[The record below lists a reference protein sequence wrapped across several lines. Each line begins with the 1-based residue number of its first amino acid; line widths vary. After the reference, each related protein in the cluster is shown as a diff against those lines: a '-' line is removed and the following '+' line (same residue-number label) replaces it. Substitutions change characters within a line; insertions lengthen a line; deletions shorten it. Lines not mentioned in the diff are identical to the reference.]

1 MKTTCATT
9 AALLALMLIGAALDA
24 QQTTAPAETSSGA
37 AAETSPQHSP
47 AFADSKVR
55 IVRLS
60 QVKGAVQ
67 LDRNTGHGFE
77 SAMPNLPITEGA
89 RLQTDSGF
97 AEVEFEDNST
107 VRIAPD
113 SLIEFPQLEL
123 RLSGAKASTVNVLKG
138 TVYVSLA
145 NTKGNE
151 FTLTF
156 AGKKLTPMP
165 SSHIRLQLEPAQA
178 KLAVFDGNVQVEQA
192 AGATEVGK
200 KKTLAFD
207 LTKQSQPS
215 LVKNVAEDQNDAW
228 DQDAVEYHKRYANSS
243 AFAGSPYAYG
253 ISDMNY
259 YGSFLNAGGCGSM
272 WRPYF
277 ASAAWDPFSNGVW
290 AWYPGAGYSWV
301 SPYPWGWMPY
311 HYGDWSFCPGM
322 GWGWRPGGSWVGLAN
337 AGSAG
342 NPILRPHRPIQPI
355 RQPIRGQSTL
365 VPVNSKPIAVSTL
378 KSRDTFVFRNDSAG
392 LGIPRGSL
400 GKLNKFSSGAERH
413 GFVAAPV
420 YSAPIQAGRTTGAE
434 PSRWP
439 AQGSAGRT
447 TAGSGNY
454 PRSSPSG
461 MPSYSGAR
469 EHQSGGGVASRPAG
483 TASSG
488 ASRAG
493 RSR

>member
-1 MKTTCATT
+1 MKTTCATAT
-9 AALLALMLIGAALDA
+9 AALLALMLVGTALDA
-24 QQTTAPAETSSGA
+24 QQTTAPVETSSGA
-37 AAETSPQHSP
+37 TPETNPQPSP

-77 SAMPNLPITEGA
+77 SAMSNLPITEGA

-123 RLSGAKASTVNVLKG
+123 RPSGAKASTVNVLKG

-151 FTLTF
+151 FTLAF
-156 AGKKLTPMP
+156 GGEKLTPLP
-165 SSHIRLQLEPAQA
+165 SSHIRLQLDPAQA
-178 KLAVFDGNVQVEQA
+178 KLAVFDGNVQVEEA
-192 AGATEVGK
+192 SGTTEVGK

-207 LTKQSQPS
+207 LTKPSQPS
-215 LVKNVAEDQNDAW
+215 LAKNVAEDQNDAW
-228 DQDAVEYHKRYANSS
+228 DQDAVEYHKQYANSS
-243 AFAGSPYAYG
+243 AFQNSPYSYG

-277 ASAAWDPFSNGVW
+277 ASAAWDPFGNGVW
-290 AWYPGAGYSWV
+290 AWYQGAGYSWV

-311 HYGDWSFCPGM
+311 HYGGWNFCPGV

-337 AGSAG
+337 AG
-342 NPILRPHRPIQPI
+342 NPILRAHGPLRPIGA
-355 RQPIRGQSTL
+355 PIRGQSTL
-365 VPVNSKPIAVSTL
+365 VVVNSKPIAVSTL

-400 GKLNKFSSGAERH
+400 GKLNKFSSGVERH
-413 GFVAAPV
+413 GTVATPV
-420 YSAPIQAGRTTGAE
+420 YSTPIQTGRTTGAE

-439 AQGSAGRT
+439 AGGSAGRT
-447 TAGSGNY
+447 TAGSGSN
-454 PRSSPSG
+454 PRSSPGG
-461 MPSYSGAR
+461 MPSYSGAS
-469 EHQSGGGVASRPAG
+469 EHGSGGAVASRPGG
-483 TASSG
+483 TAGSG
-488 ASRAG
+488 ASGAG